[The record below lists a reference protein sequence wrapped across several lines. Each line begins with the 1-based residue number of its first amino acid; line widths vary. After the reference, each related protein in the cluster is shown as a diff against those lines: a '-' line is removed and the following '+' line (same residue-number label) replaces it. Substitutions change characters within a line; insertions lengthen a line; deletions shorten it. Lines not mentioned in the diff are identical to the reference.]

1 MFTTKAQQAK
11 AQQAKEEAKKLGLL
25 SQLEMVK
32 IDLSRVQSGI
42 NQNIRDANKSIV
54 AGIATQLNEMIDASL
69 TERGPPVP
77 NTVTFDISSL
87 SKELTGLKKEQHNAF
102 EQQAMIE
109 ELIQKIQSSK
119 PIPYSELEKQIIAI
133 LSVKSFLE
141 SQAVARLQR
150 MINLCPSIL
159 QCLQL
164 LETYSEKFF
173 KGMKYGPNEDE
184 HEDEHEHEHEDEDE
198 SIPKID
204 SKKMRLFYEKLDTLL
219 HQLTELQQKI
229 DGIKTVFSER
239 YSLKSLFSGGC
250 HLLLSLLESSQQLQ
264 DELEQKTLDF
274 QTFRNKVVTFFE
286 EECAIRKRIF
296 LSETADDTFYSTFHS
311 QFDKIHEQLGKAL
324 KRIKC

>member
-1 MFTTKAQQAK
+1 MFTTK
-11 AQQAKEEAKKLGLL
+11 AQQAKEEAKKRGLL
-25 SQLEMVK
+25 LQLEMVK

-42 NQNIRDANKSIV
+42 NQKIRDANKSIV

-87 SKELTGLKKEQHNAF
+87 SKELTELKEEKGKTFKLQL
-102 EQQAMIE
+102 MIH
-109 ELIQKIQSSK
+109 ELIQKISSSE
-119 PIPYSELEKQIIAI
+119 PIEYSELEKQIIAI
-133 LSVKSFLE
+133 LYVKSFLE
-141 SQAVARLQR
+141 SQSVARLKG

-173 KGMKYGPNEDE
+173 KGMKYGPN
-184 HEDEHEHEHEDEDE
+184 EDEHEHEHEDEDE

-239 YSLKSLFSGGC
+239 YSLKSLFSGC
-250 HLLLSLLESSQQLQ
+250 HMLLSLYESSQQLQ

-286 EECAIRKRIF
+286 KECAIRERIF
-296 LSETADDTFYSTFHS
+296 FSETADDTFCSTFHS
-311 QFDKIHEQLGKAL
+311 QFDEIHEQLGKAL
-324 KRIKC
+324 KRIK

>member
-11 AQQAKEEAKKLGLL
+11 AQQAKEEAKKRGLL
-25 SQLEMVK
+25 LQLEMVK

-87 SKELTGLKKEQHNAF
+87 SKELTELKEEKGKTFKLQL
-102 EQQAMIE
+102 MIH
-109 ELIQKIQSSK
+109 ELIQKISSSE
-119 PIPYSELEKQIIAI
+119 PIEYSELEKQIIAI

-150 MINLCPSIL
+150 MINLCPSIHE
-159 QCLQL
+159 CLQL
-164 LETYSEKFF
+164 LETYSETFF
-173 KGMKYGPNEDE
+173 NGMKYGPNQDE
-184 HEDEHEHEHEDEDE
+184 HRSNEDEDEDE

-204 SKKMRLFYEKLDTLL
+204 PKMMRSFLEKLDTLL
-219 HQLTELQQKI
+219 HQLTELQLKI
-229 DGIKTVFSER
+229 DGIKAVFSER
-239 YSLKSLFSGGC
+239 YSLESLFSGC
-250 HLLLSLLESSQQLQ
+250 HVLLSLLESSQQLQ

-286 EECAIRKRIF
+286 EECAIRERIF
-296 LSETADDTFYSTFHS
+296 FSETADDTFYSIFHT
-311 QFDKIHEQLGKAL
+311 QFKEIKGQLKEAL